1 MNVKHNNER
10 HTSTGEVSVIETSFL
25 ILFNIIAIMTI
36 VLKKGFNNYLMYS
49 STIIYELIVL

>member
-36 VLKKGFNNYLMYS
+36 VLKKGFNN
-49 STIIYELIVL
+49 